1 MEKGGGAGN
10 FGRGH
15 VFGGSLRDDFPTGF
29 TTFWAQ
35 IDQVVRFRE
44 DIEVVLDHHHRVAGF
59 DQPVEEI
66 D

>member
-1 MEKGGGAGN
+1 
-10 FGRGH
+10 
-15 VFGGSLRDDFPTGF
+15 LRDDFPTGL

-44 DIEVVLDHHHRVAGF
+44 DIKVVLDHHHRVAGF